1 MSYRIQ
7 FSRRSERRTA
17 DEKLTSQLEFIALR
31 GLDAIISEYRREW
44 HWSIGPIKAEMVDG
58 RLWVFTS
65 YVDYTYTGET
75 LLNRLSYWQEQIRER
90 AALAGQNAK
99 FSSSPW
105 STKMPET
112 SIASII
118 EPERDDSIEE
128 SEVIPLESL
137 ESLDPGDAYSHLFG
151 LDAQIRTLLS
161 CIQAAIDSGMEN
173 RFHPLLYGIPASGKT
188 DILQTT
194 YRLLSSKGVSCL
206 LIDGPATTEAGMR
219 KLLLDEDE
227 IVPQLIFLEEID
239 KVPHSFKLLLG
250 LMDDRGMVTQLNFR
264 NSATRQ
270 IKALVLASANDYNS
284 LQKLDSGA
292 LLSRFSTEI
301 YCPRPTREILAQILE
316 RDIRK
321 VNGSLDW
328 IEPTLEYCFDRQG
341 ITDPRM
347 LKRVA
352 LCGKDKLTTGEY
364 QRDLDSIRGPGS
376 SIYVP
381 HKKSPVDIGL
391 FD

>member
-44 HWSIGPIKAEMVDG
+44 HWSIGPIKAEMIDG
-58 RLWVFTS
+58 RLWVFSS
-65 YVDYTYTGET
+65 YIDYNYTGTT
-75 LLNRLSYWQEQIRER
+75 LLARLSYWQEQIRER

-99 FSSSPW
+99 FQSPW
-105 STKMPET
+105 STKLPQTPIESMV
-112 SIASII
+112 

-151 LDAQIRTLLS
+151 LDAQIRTLMS
-161 CIQAAIDSGMEN
+161 SVQAAIDSGMEN
-173 RFHPLLYGIPASGKT
+173 RFHSLMYGPPACGKT
-188 DILQTT
+188 DVLQST
-194 YRLLSSKGVSCL
+194 YKLLTGFGVSCL
-206 LIDGPATTEAGMR
+206 LIDAPATTEAGMR

-227 IVPQLIFLEEID
+227 IAPQVIFIEEIE
-239 KVPHSFKLLLG
+239 KVQHSFRLLLG
-250 LMDDRGMVTQLNFR
+250 LMDDRGTVTQLNFR

-270 IKALVLASANDYNS
+270 VKALVLASANDYLA
-284 LQKLDSGA
+284 LQKSDSGA

-328 IEPTLEYCFDRQG
+328 IEPTLEYCFDKQG

-352 LCGKDKLTTGEY
+352 LCGKEKLTTGEY
-364 QRDLDSIRGPGS
+364 QKDLDSIRGPGS
-376 SIYVP
+376 GIYIP